1 MCEHCDVM
9 TQVLTE
15 LTGEKVAAVIMRRT
29 QAKLHGSGREQ
40 FSHNF
45 LVVTA

>member
-15 LTGEKVAAVIMRRT
+15 LTAEKVAAVIMRHT

-40 FSHNF
+40 ISSNF
-45 LVVTA
+45 LVATA

>member
-1 MCEHCDVM
+1 MCEHCDALRA
-9 TQVLTE
+9 VLTE

-29 QAKLHGSGREQ
+29 AARLHGGSEQ
-40 FSHNF
+40 VSNNF